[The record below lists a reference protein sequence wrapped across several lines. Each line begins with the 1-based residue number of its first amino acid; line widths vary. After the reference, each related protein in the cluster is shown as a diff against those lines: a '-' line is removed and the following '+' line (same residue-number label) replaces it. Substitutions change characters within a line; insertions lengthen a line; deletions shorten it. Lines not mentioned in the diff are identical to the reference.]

1 MYDLFIEKI
10 REIDHFLSNMQ
21 ESDDKRIMVDS
32 VNQLKEAMHNL
43 FEHADDLQGWLKEFS
58 VKVSTEEDRKFLNG
72 SIDMLYDLKVLSSG
86 LVGME
91 QMLMSS
97 GLYRGHESQM

>member
-10 REIDHFLSNMQ
+10 KEIDHFLSNMQ
-21 ESDDKRIMVDS
+21 ESDDKKVMIDRVK
-32 VNQLKEAMHNL
+32 NLKAAMHNL
-43 FEHADDLQGWLKEFS
+43 FEQADDLQGFLKEFS
-58 VKVSTEEDRKFLNG
+58 IKVSTEEDRKFLNG

-91 QMLMSS
+91 QVLMSS
-97 GLYRGHESQM
+97 GMYRGHDSQM